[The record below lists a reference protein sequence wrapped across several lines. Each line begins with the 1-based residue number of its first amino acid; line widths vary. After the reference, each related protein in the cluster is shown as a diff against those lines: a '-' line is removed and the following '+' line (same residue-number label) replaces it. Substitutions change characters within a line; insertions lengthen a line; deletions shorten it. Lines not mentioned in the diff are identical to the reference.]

1 MLLEWIQ
8 MQGLT
13 LWLITVVSLALF
25 VGTLLAI
32 PVFVRRIPVDY
43 LTRAQ
48 LPPDRFHRSQSA
60 GRFLSRIL
68 RNLLGVMCIMAGV
81 LMLVLPGQGL
91 ITILVG
97 IMLVDFPGK
106 FRLERRF
113 LLQPTV
119 FRSINWMRAQV
130 NQPALH
136 VPERDVP
143 ARGKATPLPERDN
156 FQL

>member
-8 MQGLT
+8 MQGFT
-13 LWLITVVSLALF
+13 LWLIAVVSLALF
-25 VGTLLAI
+25 VGTLFAI

-48 LPPDRFHRSQSA
+48 PPSDRFHRSPSV
-60 GRFLSRIL
+60 GRFVSRIFK
-68 RNLLGVMCIMAGV
+68 NLLGVMCITAGV
-81 LMLVLPGQGL
+81 VMLVLPGQGL

-106 FRLERRF
+106 LRLERRF